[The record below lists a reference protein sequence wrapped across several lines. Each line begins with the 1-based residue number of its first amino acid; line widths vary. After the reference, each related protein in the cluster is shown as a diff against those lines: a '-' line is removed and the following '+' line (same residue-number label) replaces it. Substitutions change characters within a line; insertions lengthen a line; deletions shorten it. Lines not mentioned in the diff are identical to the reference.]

1 MMSLIRKLRCCSSL
15 FLLVVFFEFSGFP
28 VHASVSEQ
36 YQKIREEIEFSQI
49 IQACP
54 SEYLAAPTV
63 ERVHIQVLSIV
74 KTSFDNPSFYNTG
87 ISKIS
92 LRLLRGCT
100 HLSKAD
106 PSDRL
111 DKICKL
117 QI

>member
-1 MMSLIRKLRCCSSL
+1 MNLIRKLRRWSSL

-28 VHASVSEQ
+28 VHASISEQ
-36 YQKIREEIEFSQI
+36 YKEIREEIEFSQI

-54 SEYLAAPTV
+54 SEYMVTPIV
-63 ERVHIQVLSIV
+63 ERVHIPVLSIV
-74 KTSFDNPSFYNTG
+74 KTSCDNPSFNNPG

-92 LRLLRGCT
+92 LTLFRGCT